1 MTILVNLV
9 RAIRDLIAAIRG
21 LIDSTNALTAEIRA
35 LRESLKPPDLRA
47 VSWHVGPPEGE
58 EE

>member
-21 LIDSTNALTAEIRA
+21 LIESTNALTAEIRA
-35 LRESLKPPDLRA
+35 LRESLKPPNLRA
-47 VSWHVGPPEGE
+47 VEWHVGPPQGE